1 MLHSTESQGRD
12 IVTRVPLTIIMAPL
26 CTSTIERSTCEA
38 GLAAWVVATG
48 GSDERVKWKGGF
60 LQARAC
66 VLSDSTMKQG
76 MTRGVVVGQELQ
88 EVYFY
93 LSH

>member
-1 MLHSTESQGRD
+1 MLHITESQGRD
-12 IVTRVPLTIIMAPL
+12 IVMRVPLTILMASL

-38 GLAAWVVATG
+38 ALAAWVVATG
-48 GSDERVKWKGGF
+48 DSMERVKWKGGF
-60 LQARAC
+60 IQVRTY

-76 MTRGVVVGQELQ
+76 MTWGVVVGQELQ
-88 EVYFY
+88 EVHFY